1 MDFFG
6 KHDKG
11 IGMVLFATRDDNQV
25 GMDLQNDK
33 RIQFETGVAFLN
45 STLSV
50 SFYLSSVSLKIN

>member
-1 MDFFG
+1 MKSFHTFDWMNFFG

-33 RIQFETGVAFLN
+33 RIQFETGVA
-45 STLSV
+45 S
-50 SFYLSSVSLKIN
+50 

>member
-33 RIQFETGVAFLN
+33 RIQFVTGVASLD
-45 STLSV
+45 SIPLV
-50 SFYLSSVSLKIN
+50 LFYLLSTNLKIN